1 MEFNITTSRSHE
13 HASVIA
19 IRGEFDLASVMRVE
33 ADADEVIE
41 QKRPLILDLSQCT
54 FIDSSAL
61 RLVLKI
67 RRNLESAD
75 LGAAPLVVVAGDSPV
90 RKMFSVTAIDQSVP
104 VVPTLEEAEESIRT
118 G

>member
-1 MEFNITTSRSHE
+1 MEFNITTSRPHGD
-13 HASVIA
+13 ASVIA
-19 IRGEFDLASVMRVE
+19 ITGEFDLASVMRVE
-33 ADADEVIE
+33 ADADEVIAE
-41 QKRPLILDLSQCT
+41 KRPLLLDLSQCT

-61 RLVLKI
+61 RLVLRI
-67 RRNLESAD
+67 RRNFESAD
-75 LGAAPLVVVAGDSPV
+75 LGTTPMVVVAGDSPV